1 MINIKTQEEISKIAK
16 SGKIAGFVLKQL
28 PKYIKPGITTHELD
42 KIARRIIESRNA
54 KPSFLDYQGYPA
66 STCISIND
74 ELVHGIPSNKIIRK
88 GDLVKVDVGV
98 NYEGYHSDTAITV
111 FVGRPDEET
120 LRLINGVKQA
130 LFESIKVLKPG
141 IKVGLIEKTTGDTLR
156 KFGLS
161 PVLSL
166 SGHGV
171 GREIHEEPSIRSDGD
186 EKKGDIVKKGMVFAI
201 EPMATL
207 GNGLVKTAADRWT
220 VKTSDHTLAAHFEHT
235 VEVTSNGFKI
245 LTG

>member
-1 MINIKTQEEISKIAK
+1 MINIKSKEEINKIAK
-16 SGKIAGFVLKQL
+16 SGKIAAFVLKQL
-28 PKYIKPGITTHELD
+28 QKYIKPGITTHELD

-54 KPSFLDYQGYPA
+54 TPSFLDYQGYPA

-74 ELVHGIPSNKIIRK
+74 ELVHGIPSSKIIKK
-88 GDLVKVDVGV
+88 GDLVKIDVGV

-111 FVGRPDEET
+111 YVGRPDKET

-141 IKVGLIEKTTGDTLR
+141 IKVGLIEKKTGDTLK

-161 PVLSL
+161 PVMSL

-171 GREIHEEPSIRSDGD
+171 GRQVHEEPSIRSDGD
-186 EKKGDIVKKGMVFAI
+186 ETKGDIVKAGMVFAI

-207 GNGLVKTAADRWT
+207 GSGLVKTASDRWT
-220 VKTSDHTLAAHFEHT
+220 VRSSDHTLAAHFEHT
-235 VEVTSNGFKI
+235 VEVTNSGCKI
-245 LTG
+245 LTA